1 MEMLILGFLI
11 GLAVSPMLRSW
22 IAWREYAAASREAWL
37 TEETIRRLERE
48 DSSEGPP
55 PTLRREYPKP

>member
-11 GLAVSPMLRSW
+11 GLAVSPMLRAW
-22 IAWREYAAASREAWL
+22 IVWREYAAASREAWL

-48 DSSEGPP
+48 HSSEDPP
-55 PTLRREYPKP
+55 PTREYPKP